1 MEPILYFKVQKRN
14 FVEYVRV
21 VFNYYRKFIFAKVDF
36 TLLLLYLF
44 QNPFRIAKKF
54 LLQRG
59 EKEVYLY
66 GETPLTTMDQIAIDC
81 AIKKQDKVFELGCGR
96 GRCCFWLNA
105 FVGCDVVGIE
115 YVPLFIERANKIIK
129 LFDIQCLE
137 FRDAN
142 MLETNFEGA
151 TFFYLYGTCYDTEFI
166 EKLIEKFQKC
176 PAGTRIVTVSYAL
189 NDYCDNTIFT
199 LVKQFSAQ
207 FTWGQADV
215 YLQILN

>member
-21 VFNYYRKFIFAKVDF
+21 VFKYYKKISFAKVDF
-36 TLLLLYLF
+36 SLLLLYLF
-44 QNPFRIAKKF
+44 QNPFRIAKNF
-54 LLQRG
+54 LLERG

-81 AIKKQDKVFELGCGR
+81 TIKKQDTVFELGCGR

-105 FVGCDVVGIE
+105 FVGCQVVGIE
-115 YVPLFIERANKIIK
+115 YVPLFIERANKIK
-129 LFDIQCLE
+129 NLFNVQGLE
-137 FRDAN
+137 FRDAD
-142 MLETNFEGA
+142 MLETSFEGV

-176 PAGTRIVTVSYAL
+176 PAGTKIVTVSYAL
-189 NDYCDNTIFT
+189 NDYCDDPIFT
-199 LVKQFSAQ
+199 LVKQFPAV
-207 FTWGQADV
+207 FTWGEADV

>member
-1 MEPILYFKVQKRN
+1 MEPILYLQVQKRN

-21 VFNYYRKFIFAKVDF
+21 VFNYYQKFSFAKVDF
-36 TLLLLYLF
+36 SLLLLYLF

-59 EKEVYLY
+59 EQDVYLY
-66 GETPLTTMDQIAIDC
+66 GETPLTTMEQIATDC
-81 AIKKQDKVFELGCGR
+81 AIKKQDTVFELGCGR

-115 YVPLFIERANKIIK
+115 YVPLFIERAKKIK
-129 LFDIQCLE
+129 NLFNVQGLE
-137 FRDAN
+137 FRDAD
-142 MLETNFEGA
+142 MLETSFEGA

-176 PAGTRIVTVSYAL
+176 PAGTKIVIVSYTL
-189 NDYCDNTIFT
+189 SEYCDDTIFT
-199 LVKQFSAQ
+199 LVKQFPAG
-207 FTWGQADV
+207 FTWGQADI

>member
-21 VFNYYRKFIFAKVDF
+21 VFNYYRKLSFAKVDF
-36 TLLLLYLF
+36 SLLLLYLF
-44 QNPFRIAKKF
+44 QNPFRIAKNF

-81 AIKKQDKVFELGCGR
+81 AIKKQDTVFELGCGR

-115 YVPLFIERANKIIK
+115 YVPLFIARANKIK
-129 LFDIQCLE
+129 NLFGIQGLE
-137 FRDAN
+137 FRDVD
-142 MLETNFEGA
+142 MLETSFEGA

-176 PAGTRIVTVSYAL
+176 PAGTKIVTVSYCL
-189 NDYCDNTIFT
+189 NDYCDDAIFT
-199 LVKQFSAQ
+199 LVKQFPAV